1 MMNKQFFNKFVNEG
15 ILKDEIKT
23 NDLDKYRSL
32 FTIDPDSLIL
42 IDRLMNVKTIR
53 EDINNINN
61 NFLVVSSF
69 EKIQNNSLTFKMHES
84 SFDNRREVNNYI
96 KDTIEKLEDKN
107 LNSILEDS
115 KFTNIEDRLKENEMK
130 LIETLQL
137 YRMNKETNNFDKTE
151 SAFNKIMDNHD
162 SIKQELEK
170 HASNSKLI
178 ERFESYESKLISN
191 YNDFESKHIENNS
204 FDFDR

>member
-1 MMNKQFFNKFVNEG
+1 MLNKEFFNKFVNEG

-32 FTIDPDSLIL
+32 FTIDADSLVI

-69 EKIQNNSLTFKMHES
+69 EKIQNNSLTFKMNES
-84 SFDNRREVNNYI
+84 NFDNRREVNNYI

-151 SAFNKIMDNHD
+151 SAFNKILDNHD
-162 SIKQELEK
+162 LIKQELEK
-170 HASNSKLI
+170 HTSNNKLI
-178 ERFESYESKLISN
+178 EKFESYESKLISN

>member
-1 MMNKQFFNKFVNEG
+1 MLNKEFFNKFVNEG

-32 FTIDPDSLIL
+32 FSIDPDSLVI

-69 EKIQNNSLTFKMHES
+69 EKIQNNSLTFKMNES
-84 SFDNRREVNNYI
+84 NFDNRREVNNYI
-96 KDTIEKLEDKN
+96 KNTIEKLEDKN

-162 SIKQELEK
+162 LIKQESEK
-170 HASNSKLI
+170 HTSNNKLIEKFESYASKLI
-178 ERFESYESKLISN
+178 LN

>member
-1 MMNKQFFNKFVNEG
+1 MLNKEFINKFINEG

-23 NDLDKYRSL
+23 NDLDKYRAL
-32 FTIDPDSLIL
+32 FTIEPDSLIL

-53 EDINNINN
+53 EDINSINN

-69 EKIQNNSLTFKMHES
+69 EKIQNNSFTFKMYENEL
-84 SFDNRREVNNYI
+84 DNRREVNNYI

-151 SAFNKIMDNHD
+151 IAFNKIMDNHD
-162 SIKQELEK
+162 LIKEELEK
-170 HASNSKLI
+170 HTSNSKLI
-178 ERFESYESKLISN
+178 EKFEIYESKLISN
-191 YNDFESKHIENNS
+191 YDDFESKHIENNS

>member
-1 MMNKQFFNKFVNEG
+1 MLNKEFFNKFVNEG

-32 FTIDPDSLIL
+32 FSIDPDSLVI

-69 EKIQNNSLTFKMHES
+69 EKIQNNSLTFKMNES
-84 SFDNRREVNNYI
+84 NFDNRREVNNYI

-151 SAFNKIMDNHD
+151 SAFNKIMNNHD
-162 SIKQELEK
+162 LIKEELEK
-170 HASNSKLI
+170 HTSNNKLI
-178 ERFESYESKLISN
+178 EKFESYESKLISN

>member
-1 MMNKQFFNKFVNEG
+1 MLNKEFFNKFVNEG

-69 EKIQNNSLTFKMHES
+69 EKIQNNSLTFKMNES
-84 SFDNRREVNNYI
+84 NFDNRREVNNYI
-96 KDTIEKLEDKN
+96 KDTKKSFINN
-107 LNSILEDS
+107 LDIFTQIL
-115 KFTNIEDRLKENEMK
+115 NG
-130 LIETLQL
+130 
-137 YRMNKETNNFDKTE
+137 
-151 SAFNKIMDNHD
+151 
-162 SIKQELEK
+162 
-170 HASNSKLI
+170 
-178 ERFESYESKLISN
+178 
-191 YNDFESKHIENNS
+191 HI
-204 FDFDR
+204 F

>member
-1 MMNKQFFNKFVNEG
+1 MMNKEFFNKFVKEG

-84 SFDNRREVNNYI
+84 IFDNRREVNNYI

-151 SAFNKIMDNHD
+151 IAFNKIMDNHD
-162 SIKQELEK
+162 LIKEELEK
-170 HASNSKLI
+170 HTSNNKLI

-191 YNDFESKHIENNS
+191 YNNFESKHIENNS

>member
-1 MMNKQFFNKFVNEG
+1 MLNKEFFNKFVNEG

-32 FTIDPDSLIL
+32 FSIDPDSLVI

-69 EKIQNNSLTFKMHES
+69 EKIQNNSLTFKMNES
-84 SFDNRREVNNYI
+84 NFDNRREVNNYI

-107 LNSILEDS
+107 LKSILEDS

-137 YRMNKETNNFDKTE
+137 YRMNRETNNFDKTE

-162 SIKQELEK
+162 LIKQELEK
-170 HASNSKLI
+170 HTSNNKLI
-178 ERFESYESKLISN
+178 EKFESYESKLILN

>member
-1 MMNKQFFNKFVNEG
+1 MLNKEFFNKFVKEG

-32 FTIDPDSLIL
+32 FSIDPDSLVI

-69 EKIQNNSLTFKMHES
+69 EKIQNNSLTFKMNES
-84 SFDNRREVNNYI
+84 NFDNRREVNNYI

-162 SIKQELEK
+162 LIKQELEK
-170 HASNSKLI
+170 HTSNNKLI
-178 ERFESYESKLISN
+178 EKFESYESKLISN